1 MFKAEIVKISA
12 HPLKRL
18 CVGAIA
24 LMQQMQPDNTAGF
37 TVEL

>member
-12 HPLKRL
+12 HPLE
-18 CVGAIA
+18 AIVLWIT